1 MLHDV
6 NDVHF
11 INLCHVIKQFRSQLV
26 LQQIVRA
33 GSLHYDALF
42 TCNVGRD
49 MFCLIYSA
57 SPLQLLGIS
66 RNFPL
71 GFTGSAL
78 SWRKYTCNNLFT
90 HLCFHLCWC
99 LRATKLLLKAKIHQ
113 KHTFFFSNW
122 LLLILSF
129 CRLKSHPLFSQFSL
143 FPRYVIEIGI
153 PFLAFAPLRILRV
166 FVYCSEVRKI
176 HLQKL

>member
-11 INLCHVIKQFRSQLV
+11 INLCHVIKQFRLQLV
-26 LQQIVRA
+26 LQQIERA
-33 GSLHYDALF
+33 GSLRYDVLF
-42 TCNVGRD
+42 TCNVDKD

-78 SWRKYTCNNLFT
+78 SWRKRTCNNLFT

-99 LRATKLLLKAKIHQ
+99 LRATKLPLKAMNSPETYPFFLQLAAFDFEFLSAQIPSAVL
-113 KHTFFFSNW
+113 TVFFFLDMSSRSESLSW
-122 LLLILSF
+122 RLLLYEF
-129 CRLKSHPLFSQFSL
+129 FVCLFIVA
-143 FPRYVIEIGI
+143 R
-153 PFLAFAPLRILRV
+153 
-166 FVYCSEVRKI
+166 
-176 HLQKL
+176 

>member
-11 INLCHVIKQFRSQLV
+11 INLCHVIKQFRLQLV

-33 GSLHYDALF
+33 GSPRYDVLF
-42 TCNVGRD
+42 TCNVDKD

-57 SPLQLLGIS
+57 SPLQLHGIS

-78 SWRKYTCNNLFT
+78 SWRKRTCNNLFT

-113 KHTFFFSNW
+113 KHT
-122 LLLILSF
+122 
-129 CRLKSHPLFSQFSL
+129 LFSPIGCFWFWVFVGSNPIRCSHSFL

-153 PFLAFAPLRILRV
+153 PFLAFAPVRILRV

>member
-11 INLCHVIKQFRSQLV
+11 INLCHVVKQFRLQLV

-33 GSLHYDALF
+33 GSLRYDVLF
-42 TCNVGRD
+42 TCNVDKD

-113 KHTFFFSNW
+113 KHTFFLQLAAFDFEFLSAQIPSAVLTVFFFLDMSSRSESLSW
-122 LLLILSF
+122 RLLLYEF
-129 CRLKSHPLFSQFSL
+129 FVCLFIVA
-143 FPRYVIEIGI
+143 R
-153 PFLAFAPLRILRV
+153 
-166 FVYCSEVRKI
+166 
-176 HLQKL
+176 